1 MNRAIDMIG
10 ENDSRG
16 KGHISVSE
24 CSKETMEWLSQE
36 MNEGIIRTALTNKEV
51 RFDRTA
57 NARICAISRLCNFR
71 WVIVKQVCD
80 AYKARE
86 LHDSSRPTLGETY
99 KAICDDLESN
109 SDSRN
114 ENCIDRSVSPLDDT
128 CNSNFSDD
136 ESSLTMKKLRIQR
149 ARAGENAN
157 AEEKNQSVHE
167 EEPGYEALESY

>member
-1 MNRAIDMIG
+1 
-10 ENDSRG
+10 
-16 KGHISVSE
+16 
-24 CSKETMEWLSQE
+24 
-36 MNEGIIRTALTNKEV
+36 LTNKEV

-136 ESSLTMKKLRIQR
+136 
-149 ARAGENAN
+149 
-157 AEEKNQSVHE
+157 AEETADSEGPCGRKCE
-167 EEPGYEALESY
+167 CRGEKPICA